1 MGLTEAAKW
10 RYGIKLAVTTE
21 RTWDLYQKAWMDDRE
36 ITWEDADEIL
46 AYTLAMGLI
55 WGPELAVA
63 FGVSAT
69 PLLVVEGI
77 VVAGFVASAAIG
89 GVKGAENYMEF
100 ITEPGKYYERTEF
113 AVETIYEHKIKEP
126 LIALAVAYVGWWD
139 RRVEEMK
146 SVWAV
151 TIPQSPWF

>member
-55 WGPELAVA
+55 WGPELAIA

-69 PLLVVEGI
+69 PLLVIEGI

-89 GVKGAENYMEF
+89 GVKGAENYMDF
-100 ITEPGKYYERTEF
+100 ITEPGKYYERTQF

-126 LIALAVAYVGWWD
+126 LVAAANWYVDKVDDIIEAFRLGW
-139 RRVEEMK
+139 
-146 SVWAV
+146 SI
-151 TIPQSPWF
+151 TQPQPLW